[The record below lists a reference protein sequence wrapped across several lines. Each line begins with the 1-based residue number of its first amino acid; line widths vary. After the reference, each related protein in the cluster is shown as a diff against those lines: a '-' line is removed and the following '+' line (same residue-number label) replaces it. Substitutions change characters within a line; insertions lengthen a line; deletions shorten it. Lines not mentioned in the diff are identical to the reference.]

1 LAVAGTDLLGNSFK
15 LFIFADRVEV
25 ISPGKLPNSQ
35 NEQTIAN
42 GVSIPRNPILQ
53 SFAQYILPYRGL
65 GTGLMRSVALW
76 PTIRFE
82 NNVINQ
88 QFKVILPRKG
98 FGLI

>member
-82 NNVINQ
+82 NNVINR
-88 QFKVILPRKG
+88 QFKVILPGRVSA
-98 FGLI
+98 